1 MICYEMQLLH
11 CHIPLCMYNTV
22 KYTRK
27 AIADHNNMF
36 TEKNIVHLVVC
47 SHFTF
52 QSLIGEIVF
61 IELGLRR
68 TVVRNI
74 EQEWIRYAN
83 IFYCS
88 CFEIQI
94 LYETMLSYLLH

>member
-61 IELGLRR
+61 IEL
-68 TVVRNI
+68 
-74 EQEWIRYAN
+74 
-83 IFYCS
+83 
-88 CFEIQI
+88 
-94 LYETMLSYLLH
+94 

>member
-36 TEKNIVHLVVC
+36 TEKNIVNLVVC

-88 CFEIQI
+88 CFESQI